1 MTENISQDE
10 KEVFKRASER
20 RKENGIKLK
29 RICMLAEEGQVEA
42 FNIVWEEWVRR
53 YRKMGAVDLL
63 IRCISAGE
71 AAIQDEIRARKEKK
85 RAKKRPASDRGAS
98 VS

>member
-1 MTENISQDE
+1 MTDVSEQE
-10 KEVFKRASER
+10 KELFKRASER
-20 RKENGIKLK
+20 RKQNGIKLK

-71 AAIQDEIRARKEKK
+71 ASIQDEMRARKEKK
-85 RAKKRPASDRGAS
+85 RASKTTQKR
-98 VS
+98 

>member
-1 MTENISQDE
+1 MSDVSEQD
-10 KEVFKRASER
+10 KATFKAAAER
-20 RKENGIKLK
+20 RKENGIRLK
-29 RICMLAEEGQVEA
+29 RITMLAEAGQVEA

-71 AAIQDEIRARKEKK
+71 ARIQDEMRARKEKK
-85 RAKKRPASDRGAS
+85 KCGTAKQKRD
-98 VS
+98 